1 LTHRRR
7 VAQTC
12 GKVAAVIGCTPFWA
26 QEVNVTARV
35 LVIHPQNPQLR
46 LIRQVVDCIREGG
59 VIIYPTD
66 SAYALGC
73 AVGDKN
79 AMQAI
84 VRIRQ
89 VDSKHNF
96 TLVCRDL
103 SEIATYARV
112 DNSSYRL
119 LKANTPAPYTFIF
132 KATSEV
138 PRLLQHPK
146 RKTIGIRVPD
156 HPVVAALLA
165 ELDGPILSSSLI
177 LPGEQEPLFD
187 VEEISARL
195 GKQVDLIVDSGFCG
209 REATTVI
216 DLEDGVPQVLRQGKG
231 PVAPFL

>member
-1 LTHRRR
+1 M
-7 VAQTC
+7 V
-12 GKVAAVIGCTPFWA
+12 
-26 QEVNVTARV
+26 RV
-35 LVIHPQNPQLR
+35 LAIHPVNPQLR
-46 LIRQVVDCIREGG
+46 LIRQVVECLRDGG
-59 VIIYPTD
+59 IIVYPTD

-73 AVGDKN
+73 AVGNK
-79 AMQAI
+79 AAQQKI

-112 DNSSYRL
+112 DNAMYRL
-119 LKANTPAPYTFIF
+119 LKAYTPAPYTFIL

-165 ELDGPILSSSLI
+165 ELNEPILSSSLI
-177 LPGEQEPLFD
+177 MPGEAEPLFD
-187 VEEISARL
+187 MDDIAARL
-195 GKQVDLIVDSGFCG
+195 AHDVDLIIDSGFCG
-209 REATTVI
+209 REATTVV
-216 DLEDGVPQVLRQGKG
+216 DLEDGTPQVMRQGKG
-231 PVAPFL
+231 DPAPFA

>member
-1 LTHRRR
+1 M
-7 VAQTC
+7 
-12 GKVAAVIGCTPFWA
+12 
-26 QEVNVTARV
+26 ARV
-35 LVIHPQNPQLR
+35 LAIHPLNPQLR
-46 LIRQVVDCIREGG
+46 LIRQVVECLRGG
-59 VIIYPTD
+59 GIIVYPTD

-73 AVGDKN
+73 AVGNKN
-79 AMQAI
+79 AMQTI

-119 LKANTPAPYTFIF
+119 LKAYTPAPYTFIL

-165 ELDGPILSSSLI
+165 ELNEPILSSSLI
-177 LPGEQEPLFD
+177 MPGESEPLFD
-187 VEEISARL
+187 MDDSATQL
-195 GKQVDLIVDSGFCG
+195 AHDVDLIVDSGFCG
-209 REATTVI
+209 REAATVV
-216 DLEDGVPQVLRQGKG
+216 DLEEGAPQVLRQGKG
-231 PVAPFL
+231 DPAPFS

>member
-1 LTHRRR
+1 M
-7 VAQTC
+7 
-12 GKVAAVIGCTPFWA
+12 
-26 QEVNVTARV
+26 ARV
-35 LVIHPQNPQLR
+35 LAIHPVNPQLR
-46 LIRQVVDCIREGG
+46 LIRQVVECLREGG
-59 VIIYPTD
+59 IIVYPTD

-73 AVGDKN
+73 AVGNKN
-79 AMQAI
+79 AMQSI

-112 DNSSYRL
+112 DNACYRL
-119 LKANTPAPYTFIF
+119 LKANTPAPYTFIL

-165 ELDGPILSSSLI
+165 ELNEPILSSSLI
-177 LPGEQEPLFD
+177 MPGETEPLFD
-187 VEEISARL
+187 MEDIPARL
-195 GKQVDLIVDSGFCG
+195 AHEVDLIIDSGFCG
-209 REATTVI
+209 REATTVV
-216 DLEDGVPQVLRQGKG
+216 DLEEGAPQVLRQGKG
-231 PVAPFL
+231 DPAPFL